1 MVLDMFYLLNLKMFL
16 EIVNALMKTP
26 RSPPTDVKSMI
37 LVNPKNILS
46 YGELMSINSLF
57 FCGY

>member
-1 MVLDMFYLLNLKMFL
+1 MFYLLNLKMFL

-26 RSPPTDVKSMI
+26 RSPPTDVKSMR